1 MISAPPPTGRNTGRR
16 NTFRF
21 QVRGGLLGAP
31 MDLGRTD
38 PHQSRK
44 ILISLRPPLGEQPQ
58 DRLLVVGQRHRLGSL
73 LGCGAVND
81 DASVKPSHFDELIGT
96 EWLSDDPDDARVRV
110 EIRDEL
116 RQPFGLMHGGV
127 MSTLVESVCSR
138 ATFGAVHADG
148 MVAMGQSID
157 VSFIRPITEGGAE
170 VRAKARHR
178 GRTTWL
184 WQAEVLNDEG
194 KTCALAQ
201 MTIAVRPR
209 PS

>member
-1 MISAPPPTGRNTGRR
+1 MHLANAHPK
-16 NTFRF
+16 
-21 QVRGGLLGAP
+21 QGGEIVIP
-31 MDLGRTD
+31 
-38 PHQSRK
+38 
-44 ILISLRPPLGEQPQ
+44 LRPPLGEQPQ

-73 LGCGAVND
+73 LGCEAVNE
-81 DASVKPSHFDELIGT
+81 DAQVKPSHFDELIGT
-96 EWLSDDPDDARVRV
+96 EWLSDDPGDARVRV

-138 ATFGAVHADG
+138 ATFGAVHEDG

-157 VSFIRPITEGGAE
+157 VSFIRPITEGAAE

-184 WQAEVLNDEG
+184 WQAEVLDDAG
-194 KTCALAQ
+194 RTCALAQ